1 VIEEVTD
8 ATKELTPEEF
18 KSILDD
24 YRHAIAQSS
33 LASNPEPL
41 QFQVAR
47 MWLGQKINKYLST
60 ITYE

>member
-1 VIEEVTD
+1 MIEEVTNNS
-8 ATKELTPEEF
+8 KELTPEEF

-41 QFQVAR
+41 QFQVGR
-47 MWLGQKINKYLST
+47 MYIGQKINEFLAKL
-60 ITYE
+60 TYE